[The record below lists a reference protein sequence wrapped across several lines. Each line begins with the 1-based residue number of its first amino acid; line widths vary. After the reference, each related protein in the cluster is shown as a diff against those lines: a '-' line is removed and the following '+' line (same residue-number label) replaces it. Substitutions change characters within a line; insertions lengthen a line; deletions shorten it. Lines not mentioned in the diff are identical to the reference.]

1 VTGLSMASRRNLKKE
16 KRARNEQ
23 CARQYRKP
31 KARFSRGGGNRAD
44 RAKVETAD
52 SEWLEQIY
60 GQHTIY
66 KRDLQNAVADEG
78 KSGITEEQ
86 EATKKEREAILT

>member
-1 VTGLSMASRRNLKKE
+1 MASRRNLKKE

-31 KARFSRGGGNRAD
+31 KARFSRGGGGNRAD
-44 RAKVETAD
+44 RAKAETAD

-66 KRDLQNAVADEG
+66 KRDQLENPAASSPTISEEEM
-78 KSGITEEQ
+78 TEV
-86 EATKKEREAILT
+86 KKQREALLT